1 MSRADN
7 GGKPPRFVFL
17 LNQAQRRLQRWT
29 ETRPE
34 AWEGISSAQ
43 VGLLFLLASRN
54 QATIGEIAQALQV
67 APAAVTNLSK
77 RMEAAGLIERVA
89 DSSDGRVT
97 RLQLTA
103 AGQHASARSSDVLQE
118 LNKKLSKG
126 FSADELAV
134 VARWLAHV
142 GALELEPAAAEAPAP
157 GELTAPHR

>member
-1 MSRADN
+1 MS
-7 GGKPPRFVFL
+7 KPPRFVFL
-17 LNQAQRRLQRWT
+17 LNLAQRRLQRWT

-34 AWEGISSAQ
+34 AWDGISSAQ

-97 RLQLTA
+97 RLQLTK
-103 AGQHASARSSDVLQE
+103 AGQDASARSSDVLQE
-118 LNKKLSKG
+118 LNKQLSKG
-126 FSADELAV
+126 FTADELAV
-134 VARWLAHV
+134 VARWLTHV
-142 GALELEPAAAEAPAP
+142 GGLEL
-157 GELTAPHR
+157 